1 MKNYKL
7 NEISDKRILG
17 RNVKDAENLS
27 TLSLFWGAS
36 ALEICVKAAEVW
48 VNLSSNFDNAE
59 SWVCIEVNGMQISRF
74 MAPKEKTWI
83 CIARNLNPEKE
94 NLISIIKDTQ
104 AMSSD
109 SHHSLFINEIGLDDS
124 GKFVKIPG
132 RKLKIEFI
140 GDSITSGEG
149 LAGGIDEWEW
159 IPQWF
164 CASKTYALQTAKALN
179 ADWSVV
185 SQCGWG
191 ICWGWDG
198 NLHNAIPPHY
208 ENVCSVMR
216 GDFQE
221 KLGVNQK
228 YDFGKGSDFVVINLG
243 TNDNGAFFQPAWKDE
258 NGIEHVLHTKSDKVA
273 SSEDGQKIYD
283 GVKSFLK
290 NIRHHN
296 PNAKIIWCWGM
307 IRLETIPVFIKKAI
321 DDFSVENDDKKVFS
335 LELDSMEDVEKLP
348 EDKGSRGHPGPKTH
362 KLAFQKLYDFLKNL

>member
-7 NEISDKRILG
+7 NEISEKRILG

-27 TLSLFWGAS
+27 SLALFWGAS
-36 ALEICVKAAEVW
+36 ALEICVKASEVW
-48 VNLSSNFDNAE
+48 INFSSDFDNSE
-59 SWVCIEVNGMQISRF
+59 SWVCIEINGMQISRF
-74 MAPKEKTWI
+74 IAPKEKTWI
-83 CIARNLNPEKE
+83 CVARNLNPEKE

-109 SHHSLFINEIGLDDS
+109 EYHSLFINEIGLNDD
-124 GKFVKIPG
+124 GTFAKITP
-132 RKLKIEFI
+132 RKMKIEFI

-164 CASKTYALQTAKALN
+164 CASKTYAIQTAKSLN
-179 ADWSVV
+179 ADWNIM

-198 NLHNAIPPHY
+198 NIHTAIPPHY
-208 ENVCSVMR
+208 ENVCSVMW
-216 GDFQE
+216 GEYQE
-221 KLGVNQK
+221 KLGVSQK
-228 YDFGKGSDFVVINLG
+228 YDFGNGSDFVVINLG

-258 NGIEHVLHTKSDKVA
+258 NGIEHVLHTNKNGEATD
-273 SSEDGQKIYD
+273 EDGKKIYD

-290 NIRHHN
+290 NIRNHN
-296 PNAKIIWCWGM
+296 PNAKIIWTWGM
-307 IRLETIPVFIKKAI
+307 IRLTAIPKFIQNAV
-321 DDFSVENDDKKVFS
+321 DDFKTENDDKNVFT
-335 LELDSMEDVEKLP
+335 LEFDAMEDVEKLP

-362 KLAFQKLYDFLKNL
+362 KLAAQKLTDFIKKL

>member
-7 NEISDKRILG
+7 NEISEKRILG

-27 TLSLFWGAS
+27 SLALFWGAS
-36 ALEICVKAAEVW
+36 ALEICVKASAVW
-48 VNLSSNFDNAE
+48 INFSSDFDNSE
-59 SWVCIEVNGMQISRF
+59 SWVCIEINGMQISRF
-74 MAPKEKTWI
+74 IAPKEKTWI
-83 CIARNLNPEKE
+83 CVARNLNPEKE

-109 SHHSLFINEIGLDDS
+109 EHHSLFINEIGLSDD
-124 GKFVKIPG
+124 GTFAKITP
-132 RKLKIEFI
+132 RKMKIEFI

-164 CASKTYALQTAKALN
+164 CASKTYAIQTAKSLN
-179 ADWSVV
+179 ADWNIM

-198 NLHNAIPPHY
+198 NIHTAIPPHY
-208 ENVCSVMR
+208 ENVCSVMW
-216 GDFQE
+216 GEYQK
-221 KLGVNQK
+221 KLGVSQK
-228 YDFGKGSDFVVINLG
+228 YDFGNGSDFVVINLG

-258 NGIEHVLHTKSDKVA
+258 SGIEHVLHTNKNGEATD
-273 SSEDGQKIYD
+273 EDGKKIYD

-290 NIRHHN
+290 NIRNHN
-296 PNAKIIWCWGM
+296 PNAKIIWTWGM
-307 IRLETIPVFIKKAI
+307 IRLTAIPKFIQNAV
-321 DDFSVENDDKKVFS
+321 DDFKTENDDKNVFT
-335 LELDSMEDVEKLP
+335 LEFDAMEDVEKLP

-362 KLAFQKLYDFLKNL
+362 KLAAQKLTDFIKKL